1 MDQNGSRSH
10 IRPRAIKVTQVV
22 PEYAGIPAG
31 RFPESF
37 RGSDL
42 DPRISYPPVIVKDDG
57 PRQLFIRVI
66 ANSRQNLKALIV
78 LIKELFCAPGF
89 L

>member
-1 MDQNGSRSH
+1 MKNGSRSH

-22 PEYAGIPAG
+22 PKYAGIPTG
-31 RFPESF
+31 RFPELF

-66 ANSRQNLKALIV
+66 ANSRQKLKALIV